1 MNIQNLLKEDKTL
14 IMGVLNV
21 TPDSFSDGGLYI
33 KKELAIKRAKQMI
46 EEGADIIDVGGE
58 SSRPGAD
65 PVSEKEE
72 LKRVIPI
79 IKALKDINAPISI
92 DTYKPEVAKQAIA
105 NGASI
110 INDITGLEND
120 KMAKLAGD
128 TNTPVIIMHMKGTPK
143 TMQDDT
149 NYQDIIN
156 EIKEFFKERI
166 EKAKHYNINT
176 IILDPGIGFGKT
188 VEQNLTIIKHL
199 NEFTELGP
207 ILLGTSR
214 KSFIG
219 KISNLPE
226 NKRLE
231 GTIAS
236 CVIGAN
242 NGAKIL
248 RVHDIKEIKQ
258 AIQITDE
265 IKWIK

>member
-1 MNIQNLLKEDKTL
+1 
-14 IMGVLNV
+14 MGVLNV